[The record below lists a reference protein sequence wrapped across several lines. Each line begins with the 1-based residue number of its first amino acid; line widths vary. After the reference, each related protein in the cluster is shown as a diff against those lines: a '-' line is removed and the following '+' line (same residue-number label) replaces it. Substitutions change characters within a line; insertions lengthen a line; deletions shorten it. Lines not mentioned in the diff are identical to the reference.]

1 MGVRF
6 GPWWCEVISCVII
19 MGFCSAVTLAFATI
33 FSLVSVALLAIAFS
47 TDNWITIAVKR
58 NVLKDNMETL
68 ATQLGKSESDVGMDM
83 KQSPLYYT
91 RTRGLFRECFPGEKT
106 DDVENT
112 NAPIGEVVDLYMSPV
127 ETWCRNLNYYI
138 PDDNDQ
144 TKNLSQE
151 EMSRIHMIRALVAL
165 FIVGFFFMF
174 ISFMVGIRGC
184 WKTSPSNITASAI
197 LMLIACLFSAGGMG
211 LWHGVEHWERN
222 KITKGS
228 DTELFTQSWPQELK
242 DNTEFKY
249 EWSYIVSW
257 IGVGLALISSILFS
271 LAAVC
276 IRTDKERED
285 AMNMQYLMPV
295 YHQKQAAGGQYP
307 GGQYGYAAYPG
318 PYYGSQ
324 YGLQG
329 PYQQGY

>member
-1 MGVRF
+1 M
-6 GPWWCEVISCVII
+6 
-19 MGFCSAVTLAFATI
+19 
-33 FSLVSVALLAIAFS
+33 
-47 TDNWITIAVKR
+47 N
-58 NVLKDNMETL
+58 
-68 ATQLGKSESDVGMDM
+68 
-83 KQSPLYYT
+83 
-91 RTRGLFRECFPGEKT
+91 
-106 DDVENT
+106 
-112 NAPIGEVVDLYMSPV
+112 
-127 ETWCRNLNYYI
+127 
-138 PDDNDQ
+138 
-144 TKNLSQE
+144 
-151 EMSRIHMIRALVAL
+151 RAMVAL

-174 ISFMVGIRGC
+174 VSFTAGVRGC

-222 KITKGS
+222 KINTSS
-228 DTELFTQSWPQELK
+228 DTELFVKTWPKELM
-242 DNTEFKY
+242 DATEFKY

-295 YHQKQAAGGQYP
+295 YHQKQGHGQQQQQPYGP
-307 GGQYGYAAYPG
+307 YGYAAYPG

-324 YGLQG
+324 YG
-329 PYQQGY
+329 PYNY